1 MRLQEL
7 LLSLS
12 GVTLYGDPETN
23 VIFLTDDSR
32 EVLPG
37 ALFAAMTGVKE
48 DGTRYLQQAQ
58 ERGAAAVLSHL
69 PPPPGFPL
77 PWIESSR
84 ERETFGLLCRRFYG
98 APDEILH
105 LTGVTGTNGKTSITY
120 ILEALFSAFGRR
132 TGVVGTIESRWGGR
146 VEKASLTTPPTHR
159 LFSLL
164 RRMADDGVEDLFM
177 EVSSHSMATERATAL
192 AYREGIFTNLT
203 GDHLDYH
210 QNMESYYRA
219 KRKLFEIV
227 KERGGKWVVNRDDPY
242 GRRLL
247 GELTLT
253 GLSYGMENSS
263 ADVRAEARNLH
274 RQGMEV
280 EVSTPKGPFLL
291 KSNLIGATNLSN
303 LLAVTALALLRGY
316 TPQEIGT
323 RLGGVKIRIPGRM
336 DRVENPHT
344 SVYIDYAHSDDSLSK
359 ALETLRGLNFRKIIV
374 VFGAGGDRDK
384 TKRPRMGKAATEG
397 ADEAIIT
404 SDNPRTEDPLAI
416 IRDVE
421 AGAVGDGYAVIP
433 DRREAIREAIRRAG
447 PNDAVLVAGKG
458 HEDYQILGTQKFHF
472 SDFEEV
478 ERSLREEKGRW

>member
-1 MRLQEL
+1 
-7 LLSLS
+7 
-12 GVTLYGDPETN
+12 
-23 VIFLTDDSR
+23 
-32 EVLPG
+32 
-37 ALFAAMTGVKE
+37 
-48 DGTRYLQQAQ
+48 
-58 ERGAAAVLSHL
+58 
-69 PPPPGFPL
+69 
-77 PWIESSR
+77 
-84 ERETFGLLCRRFYG
+84 
-98 APDEILH
+98 
-105 LTGVTGTNGKTSITY
+105 
-120 ILEALFSAFGRR
+120 
-132 TGVVGTIESRWGGR
+132 
-146 VEKASLTTPPTHR
+146 
-159 LFSLL
+159 
-164 RRMADDGVEDLFM
+164 
-177 EVSSHSMATERATAL
+177 MATERATAL

-458 HEDYQILGTQKFHF
+458 HEDYQILGTQKVHF